1 MKLTQLNICV
11 RGLTKLCV
19 VHRNSAVIGLVVVA
33 SFTFRIY
40 EVMTELICSK
50 AIQILRCMVHKLK
63 HTPKK
68 IHTKEKH
75 IVNME

>member
-11 RGLTKLCV
+11 RGLTKRV

-50 AIQILRCMVHKLK
+50 AIQILRCKVHKLK